1 MSGLHSEGA
10 AIGSG
15 AAGRWARRPRRP
27 RRDWS
32 PRPAGE
38 PPLADLE
45 FPGCVSRPMTVAEHE
60 ESEERIEFFDTRA
73 GIAWMAAEAAFFPHE
88 EPVHAL
94 PRLLER
100 IAQVRGSAIRCW
112 GAGEIRRRF
121 RAVGG
126 RAGWSRRIQPDQM
139 VFLDPGQRERIV
151 SGYLKAGEDP
161 FPDVVLEVDSTT
173 DVRRNRLKLYEAWGF
188 PEVWVEVPVAYS
200 PGRRRRSGLTIYR
213 WEEDGYVVS
222 TESRAFPGW
231 RGGEIHRALNERAV
245 SAETS
250 EVLTRVGRA
259 LGKREGTGPDDD
271 PLLRQQ
277 RREGLALGRLGMAA
291 VLLRRRGV
299 ALSPDFPTGL
309 SARHLDLLAA
319 ASAESLIES
328 ASAAESEADFL
339 SRLSRHSS

>member
-1 MSGLHSEGA
+1 
-10 AIGSG
+10 
-15 AAGRWARRPRRP
+15 
-27 RRDWS
+27 
-32 PRPAGE
+32 
-38 PPLADLE
+38 
-45 FPGCVSRPMTVAEHE
+45 MTVAEDE

-100 IAQVRGSAIRCW
+100 IALVRGSAILCC
-112 GAGEIRRRF
+112 GAAEIRRTF
-121 RAVGG
+121 RADGG

-139 VFLDPGQRERIV
+139 VFVDPGRRERIV

-161 FPDVVLEVDSTT
+161 LPDVVLEVDSTT

-213 WEEDGYVVS
+213 WEEDEYVVS

-231 RGGEIHRALNERAV
+231 RGAEIHRALNERAV

-259 LGKREGTGPDDD
+259 LGEREGTGPDDD

-277 RREGLALGRLGMAA
+277 RAEGLERGRAEGFERGRTEGFERGRTEGFAAGLAVGLAEMALRQ
-291 VLLRRRGV
+291 RGV
-299 ALSPDFPTGL
+299 AVPPGFPSGLSPRQL
-309 SARHLDLLAA
+309 HLVASAPRERLLEAAA
-319 ASAESLIES
+319 ASGSL
-328 ASAAESEADFL
+328 ADFL
-339 SRLSRHSS
+339 SRLEAAAE

>member
-1 MSGLHSEGA
+1 
-10 AIGSG
+10 
-15 AAGRWARRPRRP
+15 
-27 RRDWS
+27 
-32 PRPAGE
+32 
-38 PPLADLE
+38 
-45 FPGCVSRPMTVAEHE
+45 MTVAEHE

-73 GIAWMAAEAAFFPHE
+73 GIAWIAAEAAFFPHE

-100 IAQVRGSAIRCW
+100 IALVRGSAILCC
-112 GAGEIRRRF
+112 GAAEIRRTF
-121 RAVGG
+121 RAVGR

-139 VFLDPGQRERIV
+139 VFLDPGRRERIV
-151 SGYLKAGEDP
+151 SEYLKAGEDP

-173 DVRRNRLKLYEAWGF
+173 DVRGNRLKLYEAWGF

-231 RGGEIHRALNERAV
+231 RGVEIHRALNERAV
-245 SAETS
+245 SVETS

-259 LGKREGTGPDDD
+259 LGEREGTGPDDD

-277 RREGLALGRLGMAA
+277 RAEIRVAMAA
-291 VLLRRRGV
+291 TLLRHRGV
-299 ALSPDFPTGL
+299 ALAPDFPAGL
-309 SARHLDLLAA
+309 SVPRQDLLAS
-319 ASAESLIES
+319 ASPERLIES
-328 ASAAESEADFL
+328 ASAAESEADFV
-339 SRLSRHSS
+339 SRLAAAAE

>member
-1 MSGLHSEGA
+1 
-10 AIGSG
+10 
-15 AAGRWARRPRRP
+15 
-27 RRDWS
+27 
-32 PRPAGE
+32 
-38 PPLADLE
+38 
-45 FPGCVSRPMTVAEHE
+45 MTVAEHE
-60 ESEERIEFFDTRA
+60 EFEERIEFFDTRA

-100 IAQVRGSAIRCW
+100 IAQVRGSAILCC
-112 GAGEIRRRF
+112 GAAEIRRTF
-121 RAVGG
+121 RAVGR

-139 VFLDPGQRERIV
+139 VFLDPGRRERIV

-213 WEEDGYVVS
+213 WEEDGYIVS

-231 RGGEIHRALNERAV
+231 RGVEIHRALNERGI

-259 LGKREGTGPDDD
+259 LGEREGTGPDDD

-277 RREGLALGRLGMAA
+277 RAEGFERGRTEGFAAGLAAGLAEMA
-291 VLLRRRGV
+291 LRQRGV
-299 ALSPDFPTGL
+299 AVPPGFPSGLSPRQL
-309 SARHLDLLAA
+309 ELVASAPRERLFEAAA
-319 ASAESLIES
+319 ASGSL
-328 ASAAESEADFL
+328 ADFL
-339 SRLSRHSS
+339 SRLGRHSS